1 MSSAVPKPEM
11 GPFLASQLTPD
22 SRYELSNGHPLYCQ
36 PCGPRGGTG
45 TLRGGAVLDSDPDA
59 ISAGVDVGFSQG
71 PGDLRAPDIAVAPM
85 PDAPGWVPGVP
96 PLAVEYADSGQNEDT
111 LQQKIRDLLAAGTR
125 HVWVVRLIGPRRV
138 EVHEP
143 GKAMRLAT
151 PGASLLAPGILR
163 NPVPVEALWD
173 RDAAHEQTLRNLL
186 QRKGYDDLE
195 SVREESLEKGIEIGI
210 ERGIERGRALMLLEV
225 LTARNVPVPD
235 DARTRILA
243 CRSTDEL
250 ARWLH
255 RALKA
260 SSIDDV
266 FA

>member
-96 PLAVEYADSGQNEDT
+96 PLAVEYADSGQNEDN

-195 SVREESLEKGIEIGI
+195 SVREEA
-210 ERGIERGRALMLLEV
+210 RALAIIEV
-225 LTARNVPVPD
+225 LTARSIPVPD
-235 DARTRILA
+235 HARTRILA
-243 CRSTDEL
+243 SRSADEL
-250 ARWLH
+250 ARWLA
-255 RALKA
+255 RAATA
-260 SSIDDV
+260 SALDDV